1 MKRISNGNSISLSF
15 HDCNSLDTSDV
26 SLFETINVKIQF
38 NIKATTPFGSDVRVV
53 GSIKEIG
60 LWSVHN
66 AITLHTSPET
76 YPLWTSIPI
85 SISAASLPYLI
96 EYKYIIFNTLTSTAK
111 WETFEENRKA
121 LIKSRCSYLNIFQ
134 LKDTFNQISNCE
146 LSLSCEKKIIQDLVC
161 IVKTKPTEDK
171 LRELAHILENEE
183 INYTTLQ
190 LGSLVLKSIN
200 TTKEDNT
207 EVFSTFIEWCN
218 LKMTLQQ
225 TKILLN
231 SVSFCTLTLER
242 PSEDLVSKI
251 DQYDN
256 SFENFDEDIVV
267 NFNLSEL
274 RMSIFKESK
283 NSRDALGLLLT
294 DNNLEKKEIELLEK
308 IMQGISEKDCIWK
321 IVLVGKW
328 ICEMMLYALIRF
340 KQVTIMKS
348 QFEKLQ
354 KNENLEVLRDLLYE
368 LMELLLEVYMGISTS
383 VDHEVCESLAHQL
396 NTEYKL
402 IYHDLLIVISHYLLK
417 AIPLVNRKMLLA
429 PVISYSGGTCKG
441 FLHRYPSRF
450 PKEPAKYI
458 LVISEPNEYVEIEHN
473 IVGLLVISVDS
484 LLLPCLIAAKSRKIP
499 VAIGFFPPLQF
510 DEYNLIVNE
519 ETCWLS
525 K

>member
-15 HDCNSLDTSDV
+15 HDCNSLDTSDA
-26 SLFETINVKIQF
+26 SLFETITIKIQF
-38 NIKATTPFGSDVRVV
+38 NVEAITPFGSDVRVV
-53 GSIKEIG
+53 GSIKEMG

-66 AITLHTSPET
+66 AITLHTSPEV
-76 YPLWTSIPI
+76 YPMWTSIPL
-85 SISAASLPYLI
+85 SISAASIPCLI

-111 WETFEENRKA
+111 WESFAENRKA

-134 LKDTFNQISNCE
+134 LNDTFNKISNCE
-146 LSLSCEKKIIQDLVC
+146 LSLACDKKIIQDLIF
-161 IVKTKPTEDK
+161 IVKTRPTEDK
-171 LRELAHILENEE
+171 LQELARFLEKEGT
-183 INYTTLQ
+183 NYTNLQ

-200 TTKEDNT
+200 TSKEDNT
-207 EVFSTFIEWCN
+207 EAFSTFIEWCN
-218 LKMTLQQ
+218 LKNTLQQ

-231 SVSFCTLTLER
+231 SVSFCNLTLER
-242 PSEDLVSKI
+242 PSEDLISKI

-308 IMQGISEKDCIWK
+308 IMQGISERDCIWK

-354 KNENLEVLRDLLYE
+354 KTENLEVLRDLLYE
-368 LMELLLEVYMGISTS
+368 LMDLLLEEYTAISIS
-383 VDHEVCESLAHQL
+383 VDHELCEALAHQL

-402 IYHDLLIVISHYLLK
+402 IYHDLFVVISHYLIK

-429 PVISYSGGTCKG
+429 PIISYSGGTCKG
-441 FLHRYPSRF
+441 FLHRYPSKF
-450 PKEPAKYI
+450 PKDLAKYI

-473 IVGLLVISVDS
+473 IAGLLVISVDS
-484 LLLPCLIAAKSRKIP
+484 LLLPCLITAKSRKIP

-519 ETCWLS
+519 DTCWLF